1 MKKGAIFMMIIN
13 VSMAFATPEFGP
25 VAKLYKNDTSAYIL
39 VKKFQ
44 GIELFEKWDAI
55 DSNISAREI
64 KVVFSINTE
73 IRSAAL
79 LLQNEIRGTKW
90 NKNASVY
97 KIIKADNHWIGYI
110 QYDLPWPLHNQ
121 DCVLQYIELPSPD
134 SLTIAFKSV
143 DHPLFPE
150 QKNVDRINGTS
161 GKWILTKKPK
171 GIQVEYFITTTPSK
185 ILPAWMTDPII
196 RNNLLSPMKEFREIL
211 EK

>member
-1 MKKGAIFMMIIN
+1 MKEGAIFIIIIN
-13 VSMAFATPEFGP
+13 VCMAFATPEYGP
-25 VAKLYKNDTSAYIL
+25 VAKHSKNDTSAYIL
-39 VKKFQ
+39 VKKLH
-44 GIELFEKWDAI
+44 GIELFEKWDSI

-79 LLQNEIRGTKW
+79 LIQDEKKGAQW
-90 NKNASVY
+90 NKNSNAY
-97 KIIKADNHWIGYI
+97 KILKADDHWIGYI

-134 SLTIAFKSV
+134 TLTIAFKSV
-143 DHPLFPE
+143 DHALFPE
-150 QKNVDRINGTS
+150 QNNVDRINGTS
-161 GKWILTKKPK
+161 GKWILIKKPK

-196 RNNLLSPMKEFREIL
+196 RNNLLSTMKEFREIL